1 MIRKNKKV
9 MAAEE
14 IISEYQ
20 VQIRKLQEE
29 ISKSKNMPEAGRKD
43 TQRLID
49 EYTIKIEI
57 LNVSIYNHN
66 DNSVDPVID
75 GDKKIMDSRTML
87 QRYLEVYMQE
97 YFPKEDKKEK
107 AQAFYAQM
115 CKEINEA
122 LDDRSTTLEI

>member
-9 MAAEE
+9 MAVEE

-20 VQIRKLQEE
+20 VQIRKLQEQ
-29 ISKSKNMPEAGRKD
+29 ISKSKNMPEAGRKE

-66 DNSVDPVID
+66 DNTVDPVID
-75 GDKKIMDSRTML
+75 GDKKIMDTRTRL

-97 YFPKEDKKEK
+97 YFPKEEQKEK
-107 AQAFYAQM
+107 AQAFYAEM
-115 CKEINEA
+115 CKEIKED
-122 LDDRSTTLEI
+122 LDDRSTTLEM